1 MVQNL
6 VELSKLCI
14 FIVPLNHSGA
24 LYLFKEISMKT
35 SLTRIELGLLAALA
49 VALLVAAFGPAIA
62 QAPHYHAFADQ
73 RAWWG
78 IPCAMDV
85 LSNVPFAVAGVWGLW
100 TLRPLQADHQA
111 PAHKP
116 LAAVFFAG
124 LVLTAQCSSFYHW
137 QPDNAGLAVDRMGMS
152 VAFAGLLGL
161 SVADRV
167 SARTAWLV
175 ALAVLVL
182 GPVAVLV
189 WANAG
194 NLLPWVVLQGG
205 GMVLVL
211 CLVLCK
217 PVSGAW
223 GIPLGWVIAAYAV
236 AKVLELQDHFVF
248 EWTQGWVSGH
258 SLKHAVAALAA
269 WPVIAAVHNVGT
281 RRPL

>member
-1 MVQNL
+1 
-6 VELSKLCI
+6 
-14 FIVPLNHSGA
+14 
-24 LYLFKEISMKT
+24 MKT

-85 LSNVPFAVAGVWGLW
+85 LSNVPFAVAGAWGW
-100 TLRPLQADHQA
+100 WALRPLQAEPQA

-124 LVLTAQCSSFYHW
+124 LVLTALCSSFYHW
-137 QPDNAGLAVDRMGMS
+137 QPDNAGLAVDRMGMT

-161 SVADRV
+161 AVADRV
-167 SARTAWLV
+167 SARLAWLV
-175 ALAVLVL
+175 AGAVLVL
-182 GPVAVLV
+182 GAVAVVV
-189 WANAG
+189 WVNAG

-211 CLVLCK
+211 LLAVRR

-223 GIPLGWVIAAYAV
+223 GIPLAWVIAAYTL
-236 AKVLELQDHFVF
+236 AKVLELQDHLVF

-281 RRPL
+281 RRSL